1 MGFSVVDGRRAMEL
15 GSVGPMREHPNN
27 LVLAGLKKATAG
39 TLDDYGMNPTNPW
52 ASNLRS
58 STMTSKVSGWSK

>member
-1 MGFSVVDGRRAMEL
+1 
-15 GSVGPMREHPNN
+15 MREHPNN